1 MKPRKVLPKGPFATV
16 PMCTVCQRNPE
27 RCNSDVAECSH
38 IDCPHRSKAWGV
50 CAVNPVPERKRS
62 EA

>member
-1 MKPRKVLPKGPFATV
+1 MRPAKVLPRGPFKTV

-38 IDCPHRSKAWGV
+38 IDCPHRGKAW
-50 CAVNPVPERKRS
+50 AQRYIPTPTPSTITED
-62 EA
+62 